1 MSQPDLP
8 LEHVTALN
16 CPRCG
21 QRMVQRTNRDTD
33 EPFLGCSAWPRLR
46 PQPGPAR
53 GHGARLAGGGP
64 AAGILRRR

>member
-1 MSQPDLP
+1 MSQPALP

-33 EPFLGCSAWPRLR
+33 EPFLGCSAWPDCAHSQDLPADMELGRQGADRL
-46 PQPGPAR
+46 PGF
-53 GHGARLAGGGP
+53 
-64 AAGILRRR
+64 